1 MKICVIPVVDKV
13 TATADTTVVLP
24 KFIIEGNGNIQLE
37 VKK

>member
-1 MKICVIPVVDKV
+1 MKICAITVVDKV

-24 KFIIEGNGNIQLE
+24 EFITEGNHNIQLE